1 MIDPSKPYND
11 LPLLPPVVDA
21 DDVDIL
27 KLVNRANLALSKL
40 DGRTISTFNDFSN
53 AILLAD
59 TFTVREA
66 VDSSGVENIITTVK
80 EALESRVLS
89 IDELSPEQK
98 ETNRYSHA
106 TSKGKELLKE
116 HDYLSTN
123 DFIAI
128 QKELRLALSGIR
140 ALPGYVIADKKTG
153 KIYYSPPE
161 GEKLIRDLLKN
172 FEDYFNNKNEDPD
185 PLIKMAIL
193 HYQFE
198 AIHPFP
204 DGNGRTGRILMT
216 LYLMGQGRLR
226 FPVLFLSDY
235 ILNHKTEY
243 YAALR
248 AVTYEGKW
256 KEWIEYIL
264 TAVLTQADKT
274 TYALDQITVGKI
286 RMGKKLPKGIPHFR
300 RTDLLDYLFT
310 TAMFS
315 REQMALN
322 LDIHVNTASTYLRTL
337 VKAGLVD
344 VVRHKNTKVFF
355 VPAFVNILKQ

>member
-1 MIDPSKPYND
+1 MIDPTKPYNR
-11 LPLLPPVVDA
+11 LPLLPPKVDT
-21 DDVDIL
+21 DDVGIL

-40 DGRTISTFNDFSN
+40 DGRTISTFSDFSN
-53 AILLAD
+53 AMLLAD

-66 VDSSGVENIITTVK
+66 VDSSGVENIVTTVK

-89 IDELSPEQK
+89 ADELSPEQK

-116 HDYLSTN
+116 HDYLNTN
-123 DFIAI
+123 DFISI
-128 QKELRLALSGIR
+128 QRELKLSHPGIR
-140 ALPGYVIADKKTG
+140 SLPGYVIADKKTR
-153 KIYYSPPE
+153 KIYYTPPE

-172 FEDYFNNKNEDPD
+172 FENYFNNHDEDPD
-185 PLIKMAIL
+185 PLIKMAVL

-216 LYLMGQGRLR
+216 LYLMAQCRLR

-243 YAALR
+243 YASLR
-248 AVTYEGKW
+248 AVTYENKW
-256 KEWIEYIL
+256 REWIEYIL
-264 TAVLTQADKT
+264 KAVIIQADKT
-274 TYALDQITVGKI
+274 TLALDQITVEKI
-286 RMGKKLPKGIPHFR
+286 RMEHNLPEAIPHFR

-315 REQMALN
+315 REQMAEG
-322 LDIHVNTASTYLRTL
+322 LDVHVNTASNYLRVL
-337 VKAGLVD
+337 VKAGLVE
-344 VVRHKNTKVFF
+344 VVRHKNLKVFF